1 MIFCQGCPW
10 RCGYCQNAHLIPPR
24 ADNLVPWPDVIAFLQ
39 RRRGLLDAVVF
50 SGGEPTLQ
58 GSLAGAI
65 REVRELGFKI
75 GLHTASPYPDRFK
88 ILLPML
94 DWVGLDIKAPF
105 DRYDLVSGVPN
116 SGAHAREGLSLLLE
130 SGLDYEV
137 RTTVHPQ
144 FHNTADLIR
153 LAEELQGMGVENY
166 ALQEFRPQGC
176 ADPGLCTTTTP
187 LLLNDELTGVIAP
200 LFKQF
205 TLRQA

>member
-88 ILLPML
+88 ILLPLL

-116 SGAHAREGLSLLLE
+116 SGVQAREGLSLLLD
-130 SGLDYEV
+130 SGLSYEV

-144 FHNTADLIR
+144 FHSAADLIR
-153 LAEELQGMGVENY
+153 LAGELQEMGVENY

-176 ADPGLCTTTTP
+176 TDPGLCAAALP
-187 LLLNDELTGVIAP
+187 ILNDELTERISR
-200 LFKQF
+200 LFKRF
-205 TLRQA
+205 TLRQT

>member
-1 MIFCQGCPW
+1 VIFCQGCPW
-10 RCGYCQNAHLIPPR
+10 RCGYCQNTHLIPPR
-24 ADNLVPWPDVIAFLQ
+24 AEHLLPWPDVIAFLQ

-58 GSLAGAI
+58 SILPEAI

-88 ILLPML
+88 NLLPLL

-116 SGAHAREGLSLLLE
+116 SGTHAREGLSLLLE
-130 SGLDYEV
+130 SGLNYEV

-144 FHNTADLIR
+144 FHSAADLIR
-153 LAEELQGMGVENY
+153 LAEELQGLGVENY
-166 ALQEFRPQGC
+166 AMQEFRPQGC
-176 ADPGLCTTTTP
+176 TDAGLCAAALP
-187 LLLNDELTGVIAP
+187 LLNDELTGVIAP

-205 TLRQA
+205 ILRQA